1 MEISCGNYIHI
12 TSHNMPLKLCYG
24 YWIFSGYF
32 EVEVCFCSVLY
43 FVHVRKDTNMAVSC
57 KKSCENVIIGSLVVY
72 CSDLYTIQFP
82 FHNLSELTACKW
94 VCLQEL
100 TDSQVRAMNTTR

>member
-1 MEISCGNYIHI
+1 
-12 TSHNMPLKLCYG
+12 MPLKLCYG
-24 YWIFSGYF
+24 YWIFCGYF
-32 EVEVCFCSVLY
+32 EDVSLQCAVFCACK
-43 FVHVRKDTNMAVSC
+43 KDANMAVSC